1 MNLKTNSRMTIDLT
15 IRFKRQ
21 IALRE
26 LLKWALPLAF
36 ALVRLAAHLHGG
48 P

>member
-1 MNLKTNSRMTIDLT
+1 MNQKTNAVMTIDLT

-21 IALRE
+21 VTFRD
-26 LLKWALPLAF
+26 LLTWALPIVV

>member
-1 MNLKTNSRMTIDLT
+1 MTIDLT

-21 IALRE
+21 STLLD
-26 LLKWALPLAF
+26 LLKWALPLAV
-36 ALVRLAAHLHGG
+36 ALVRLVAQLHGG